1 MVNYYNSDYIWFYT
15 KRRVCCIK
23 ENNEL
28 IGKWSKCFRI
38 GLIVSIVDF
47 CVMINQED
55 GSIGAKFTAVIL
67 LIGIIF
73 CFISVVKI
81 NIYNA
86 KLKNM
91 SSGEYLSDRFVN
103 AIPETKEAFGIKTNN
118 TLSIECPYCHSTN
131 VNRIGT
137 INRALSIKMTGIA
150 SGKIGKQW
158 HCNNCKSN
166 F

>member
-1 MVNYYNSDYIWFYT
+1 
-15 KRRVCCIK
+15 
-23 ENNEL
+23 
-28 IGKWSKCFRI
+28 
-38 GLIVSIVDF
+38 
-47 CVMINQED
+47 
-55 GSIGAKFTAVIL
+55 
-67 LIGIIF
+67 
-73 CFISVVKI
+73 
-81 NIYNA
+81 
-86 KLKNM
+86 M
-91 SSGEYLSDRFVN
+91 SSDEYLSDRFVN

-166 F
+166 FKIHLQPSRLRYVPLILLPVLLNLSTDW